1 MKPWLD
7 NMSEMEQAV
16 GLPGED
22 FLLFDSRQVARM
34 FFFFSGRRRHTRS
47 TRDWSSDVCSSD
59 LERSRHS
66 AAASEFRRSLH
77 WTGSRSPSPREPS
90 RGLLGSNGAGK
101 TTAVRL
107 LVTLLAPDSGSA
119 SRFTAS
125 RSRTNL
131 QPNGCG

>member
-1 MKPWLD
+1 M
-7 NMSEMEQAV
+7 
-16 GLPGED
+16 
-22 FLLFDSRQVARM
+22 
-34 FFFFSGRRRHTRS
+34 
-47 TRDWSSDVCSSD
+47 
-59 LERSRHS
+59 
-66 AAASEFRRSLH
+66 
-77 WTGSRSPSPREPS
+77 
-90 RGLLGSNGAGK
+90 LGSNGAGK